1 MKKQPLAPVLKA
13 VAAIYLIVSGAITS
27 AQTVRPEVVASGL
40 QHPWA
45 VAFLPEGRFLV
56 TERPGFLRVIEPTGA
71 VGEPVKGLPSV
82 VAEGQGGLLDV
93 VLDADFA
100 RNQTLFFCFSEAG
113 AGGNGTA
120 LARARLSD
128 DLSRL
133 EGVKVIFRQIPKV
146 RSSAHFGCRIVESR
160 TEGRADGRLFLTL
173 GERYHR
179 KEDAQKLDN
188 HLGKVVRIHK
198 DGSVPLDNPF
208 VGRPG
213 ALPEI
218 WSYGHRNPQGAS
230 LAPDGMLWIHE
241 HGPQGGDEINLPKA
255 GQNYGWPVVTFGENY
270 GGGQIGE
277 GLTAKAGMTAP
288 LHYWVPSIAPS
299 GMAFLTG
306 ERYGQAWVG
315 NLFVGSLKFGYL
327 NRIELARPFSG
338 KVVNEYPLLADG
350 GERIRDV
357 RQGPDG
363 LLYLLT
369 DQARGRLIRL
379 LPP

>member
-218 WSYGHRNPQGAS
+218 WSYGHRNPQR
-230 LAPDGMLWIHE
+230 
-241 HGPQGGDEINLPKA
+241 
-255 GQNYGWPVVTFGENY
+255 WP
-270 GGGQIGE
+270 
-277 GLTAKAGMTAP
+277 L
-288 LHYWVPSIAPS
+288 
-299 GMAFLTG
+299 MA
-306 ERYGQAWVG
+306 RYGFMSMARKVG
-315 NLFVGSLKFGYL
+315 MRSTCRKPARTTVGRS
-327 NRIELARPFSG
+327 
-338 KVVNEYPLLADG
+338 
-350 GERIRDV
+350 
-357 RQGPDG
+357 
-363 LLYLLT
+363 
-369 DQARGRLIRL
+369 
-379 LPP
+379 